1 MHILHDFIHHF
12 RVEHVEGSFILSKI
26 LLLCPTSPSA
36 TEVTILTSGLAA
48 ACADFYSMTTLTP
61 IKIQNLLR
69 NSLTVNSCKKI
80 VLKFIMTL

>member
-36 TEVTILTSGLAA
+36 TEVTILIHELKWLSSCMCELL
-48 ACADFYSMTTLTP
+48 FYDNTNNNC
-61 IKIQNLLR
+61 NL
-69 NSLTVNSCKKI
+69 
-80 VLKFIMTL
+80 